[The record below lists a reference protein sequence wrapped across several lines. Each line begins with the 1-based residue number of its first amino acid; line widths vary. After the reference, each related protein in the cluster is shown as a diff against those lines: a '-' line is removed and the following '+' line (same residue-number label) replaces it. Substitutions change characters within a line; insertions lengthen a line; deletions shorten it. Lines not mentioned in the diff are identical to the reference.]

1 MIHYIRMKLA
11 EWKLRKLLYEELED
25 MLLLIKQFSAS
36 LKDVPAGKLRD
47 EFLSKSSGT
56 ENP

>member
-1 MIHYIRMKLA
+1 MKLA